1 MDQVL
6 TALLQYGLPTL
17 LLAIVSWA
25 FWGFLRQRDREY
37 QQLTERH
44 AKTVLAKDKE
54 IARLNEEIA
63 RLNEARMT
71 EQQQARAELAQVAR
85 GALEMSEALADLQES
100 SSR

>member
-1 MDQVL
+1 MDQIV

-54 IARLNEEIA
+54 IARLNE
-63 RLNEARMT
+63 ARMT

-85 GALEMSEALADLQES
+85 GALEMSEALADLQEN

>member
-25 FWGFLRQRDREY
+25 FWGFLRQRDIEY
-37 QQLTERH
+37 QQLRERH
-44 AKTVLAKDKE
+44 AKTVLAKDK
-54 IARLNEEIA
+54 EIA